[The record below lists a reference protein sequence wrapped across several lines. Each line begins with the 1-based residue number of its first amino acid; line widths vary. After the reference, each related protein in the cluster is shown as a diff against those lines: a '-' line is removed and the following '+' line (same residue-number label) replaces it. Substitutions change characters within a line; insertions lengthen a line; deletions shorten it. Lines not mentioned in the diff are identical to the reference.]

1 MLEIL
6 LASLL
11 VIVSYQLFKAKKRER
26 ILRHVFASHAEWCRH
41 HIADIRTSAIDNVAT
56 LVAQRWRREGDTA
69 FNREDCVGE
78 VYNDILDAND
88 ALSAQQV
95 KAQQSLEKYGIPPLE
110 FSDFDATIFNPKLH
124 RLLKG

>member
-6 LASLL
+6 LAILL

-41 HIADIRTSAIDNVAT
+41 HIADVRASAIDNVAT
-56 LVAQRWRREGDTA
+56 LVAQRWQSEGDTA

-78 VYNDILDAND
+78 VYNNILDAHD
-88 ALSAQQV
+88 ALSEQQV
-95 KAQQSLEKYGIPPLE
+95 KAQQSLAKYGITPLE
-110 FSDFDATIFNPKLH
+110 WSDFDATIFNPKLH
-124 RLLKG
+124 RLLNG